1 MSESS
6 ADFDRSQLERKDR
19 EQLVVIATTLG
30 RKPPSRA
37 KKAEIVDLILEL
49 AGVASAASGS
59 SSAEGATRD
68 PSASADS
75 EAHATAP
82 A

>member
-6 ADFDRSQLERKDR
+6 EDFDRSHLERKDR

-49 AGVASAASGS
+49 AGVSNDGSDSAAT
-59 SSAEGATRD
+59 EDATPTD
-68 PSASADS
+68 AA
-75 EAHATAP
+75 
-82 A
+82 